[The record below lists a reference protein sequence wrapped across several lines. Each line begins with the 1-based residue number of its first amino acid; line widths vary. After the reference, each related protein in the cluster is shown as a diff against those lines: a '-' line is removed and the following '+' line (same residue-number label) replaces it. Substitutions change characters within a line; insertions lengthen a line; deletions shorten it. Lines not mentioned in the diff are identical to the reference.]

1 MHVCTHGCSVQ
12 AADQVR
18 TQGASNVS
26 FDSAVVGNGAGFDY
40 FAQQASQPSERD
52 MLTSVEL
59 PTAEV
64 ASQRAK
70 LLSMQAE
77 SGQSA
82 EEDDAGAAERSMSPE
97 AVFQREVQETLLRT
111 MLLAEESNTA
121 TSSMTENAVI
131 ELNGL
136 KIAGKQQRTLYVPST
151 SLRLH
156 GSICHALDAVHAR
169 HGQYLLPA
177 KYTPSFTTTGTSDFE
192 AAKIAVW

>member
-1 MHVCTHGCSVQ
+1 MQ